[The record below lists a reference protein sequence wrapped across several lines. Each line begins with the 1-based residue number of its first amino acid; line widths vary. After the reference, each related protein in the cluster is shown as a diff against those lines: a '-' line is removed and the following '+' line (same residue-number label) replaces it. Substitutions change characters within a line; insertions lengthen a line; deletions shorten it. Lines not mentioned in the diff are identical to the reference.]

1 MKILI
6 VGAGGREHAIAD
18 TVSKSKHVD
27 EVFICPSNTG
37 INATA
42 VHIPVTE
49 IHQLADFVQENKI
62 DMTIVGPEVPL
73 VLGIADLFE
82 AKGLKIIGVNQAC
95 AEFEGSKNFTKEF
108 LMKYNIPTAQ
118 YVKHTDFAKAVD
130 DIGIYGFPMV
140 IKADGLAAGKGV
152 IIAETE
158 AEAKTALD
166 DIMVKKVFGDT
177 PVVIEEF
184 LTGTEASIICFV
196 DGKTI
201 VPLETAQDYK
211 KVFND
216 DKGPNTGGMGSYSPS
231 FVIDETL
238 QKTIY
243 DTILQPTMDGFISEN
258 LDYKGILFVG
268 IMIDDTE
275 LRVPKVLE
283 FNVRFGDPETQPIL
297 SRLETDLVDIFQAI
311 IDGNLANTPIA
322 WSDESAVCVVLTS
335 GGYPDQYPTKLPITI
350 EVDDRVTVYH
360 AGTTMVDGQLVTN
373 GGRVLNV
380 LAKHKDI
387 EVARAMVYENVDKI
401 HFEKKQFRTD
411 IAVRK

>member
-6 VGAGGREHAIAD
+6 VGAGGREHAI
-18 TVSKSKHVD
+18 VNSVLKSNHVE

-37 INATA
+37 MQATA
-42 VHIPVTE
+42 VNIPVTE
-49 IHQLADFVQENKI
+49 IHELAKFAQENKI

-73 VLGIADLFE
+73 VLGIADLFQE
-82 AKGLKIIGVNQAC
+82 KGLKIIGVNKAC

-118 YVKHTDFAKAVD
+118 YVKHTEYEKAVE

-152 IIAETE
+152 IIAPNE

-211 KVFND
+211 KAFD
-216 DKGPNTGGMGSYSPS
+216 GDKGLNTGGMGSYSPS
-231 FVIDETL
+231 YVIDADL
-238 QKTIY
+238 QKTIN
-243 DTILQPTMDGFISEN
+243 DTILQPTMNGFLSEN

-268 IMIDDTE
+268 IMIDDTT
-275 LRVPKVLE
+275 RIPKVLE

-297 SRLETDLVDIFQAI
+297 SRLETDIIDIFQAI
-311 IDGNLANTPIA
+311 LDGNLKNTPIK
-322 WSDESAVCVVLTS
+322 WSEESAVCVVLAS
-335 GGYPDQYPTKLPITI
+335 GGYPETYPKNLPITI
-350 EVDDRVTVYH
+350 ETDENVTVFH

-387 EVARAMVYENVDKI
+387 AVARKMVYENVEKI
-401 HFEKKQFRTD
+401 HFEKKQYRTD
-411 IAVRK
+411 IAVKK